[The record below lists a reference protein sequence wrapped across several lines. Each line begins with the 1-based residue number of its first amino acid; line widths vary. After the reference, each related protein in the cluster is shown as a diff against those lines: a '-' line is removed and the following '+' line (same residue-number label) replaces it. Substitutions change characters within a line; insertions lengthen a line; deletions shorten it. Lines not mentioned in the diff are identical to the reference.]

1 MAAPDHL
8 LYTPQQAANS
18 TLAAVRFQSTLARIV
33 SQDYSSEIVQGRGSS
48 VTIKRPIMID
58 PAKVYTAE
66 DRKAERAIQ
75 YSNLVEPYLS
85 VKLTDQVYNAVKLPD
100 DFQTFTLQDIEQQVV
115 APMAQSVADHL
126 NTVVAEAFKKA
137 PEGLTAIDKAAKGK
151 LVDKAGESHSTITE
165 LREAGSEFA
174 GFGAGITGKGAL
186 KAERLTAK
194 TNKDVLATIRAAHQL
209 LGLRGVPN
217 MNRYLVVGSAWEA
230 ALMSQ
235 DILNKVNQAGTD
247 GLLRQATLGNLYGF
261 TVVVDYT
268 IDSLKAYAF
277 QRDGVALLT
286 RTTAIPRGAAFAQ
299 TVAQDGFS
307 LRYLQDYDPDHLTDR
322 AVVDTFAGAELIDPQ
337 RIVTLTG
344 TDGFE
349 EPAAAPSSPAG
360 DSSSR

>member
-18 TLAAVRFQSTLARIV
+18 TLAAVRYQSTLARIV
-33 SQDYSSEIVQGRGSS
+33 SQDFSSEFVPGRGSM

-58 PAKVYTAE
+58 PAKVYTSE
-66 DRKAERAIQ
+66 NRKAEKSIE
-75 YSNLVEPYLS
+75 YSNLVEPYVS

-126 NTVVAEAFKKA
+126 NTVVADAFKKIA
-137 PEGLTAIDKAAKGK
+137 DGLSKVDTAAKGK
-151 LVDKAGESHSTITE
+151 LVGANGTAYDSISALRDAGTT
-165 LREAGSEFA
+165 FV
-174 GFGAGITGKGAL
+174 GFGAGVTGKGAL

-194 TNKDVLATIRAAHQL
+194 TNKDVLKAIRAAHQL
-209 LGLRGVPN
+209 LGLRGVPT
-217 MNRYLVVGSAWEA
+217 MNRYLVVGSGWEA

-268 IDSLKAYAF
+268 IDPLKAYAF

-286 RTTAIPRGAAFAQ
+286 RTTAIPRGVAFAQ
-299 TVAQDGFS
+299 TVAKDGFT

-322 AVVDTFAGAELIDPQ
+322 AVIDTFAGAELVDPQ
-337 RIVTLTG
+337 RIVALTG

-349 EPAAAPSSPAG
+349 EPVEAPAG
-360 DSSSR
+360 TRGNIDAS